1 MIFHRPLLFMPT
13 VMVEFSLLPAVVAQL
28 VFTVVVSITR
38 LPVVVPVVLPLPALL
53 FTCAVTL

>member
-1 MIFHRPLLFMPT
+1 MIFHSPLLFMPS
-13 VMVEFSLLPAVVAQL
+13 VRVELSLLPVVLAQS
-28 VFTVVVSITR
+28 VFTESVPMVR

>member
-1 MIFHRPLLFMPT
+1 MIFHSPLLFMPS
-13 VMVEFSLLPAVVAQL
+13 VMVELSLLPVVLAQS
-28 VFTVVVSITR
+28 VFTESVPMVR